1 MALAVVKKE
10 STGELELRAD
20 GPGLGALARRL
31 TASTGAGYLQL
42 DGVDDPWPYD
52 HALDRIEVVVS
63 PEWLTITCLDDRGV
77 LRISGTADRL
87 AILAANVHDLASTG
101 STGDH
106 LHIEW
111 FPEHFYLSEDSEALV
126 ISFEG

>member
-1 MALAVVKKE
+1 MLAVVKSE

-20 GPGLGALARRL
+20 GPGLVALARRL
-31 TASTGAGYLQL
+31 VSPGAGHLRL

-52 HALDRIEVVVS
+52 HSLDRIEVVVS

-87 AILAANVHDLASTG
+87 AILAANVRNLASTG

-126 ISFEG
+126 ISFAG